1 MIVAVFLENQ
11 MESLFPLT
19 TERDDYVLLDL
30 QAISVNPVLSIDY
43 WVVAIDFNA
52 HVAHKLICS
61 RCKFEQCLRT
71 VHRVLHI
78 PL

>member
-1 MIVAVFLENQ
+1 MPDYLTSLLWKEKQHLSENLYLESHYSRFFGRGHSMIVAVFLENQ

-43 WVVAIDFNA
+43 
-52 HVAHKLICS
+52 
-61 RCKFEQCLRT
+61 
-71 VHRVLHI
+71 
-78 PL
+78 